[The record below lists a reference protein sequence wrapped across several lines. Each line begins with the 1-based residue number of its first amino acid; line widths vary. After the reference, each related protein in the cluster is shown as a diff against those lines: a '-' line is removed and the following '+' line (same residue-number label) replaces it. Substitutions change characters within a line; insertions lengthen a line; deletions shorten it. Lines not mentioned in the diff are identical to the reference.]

1 MKCKTPKRSARGAST
16 ISNTIGARAKAKTAA
31 PPYALMRAALDQS
44 SRDILYSMCQYG
56 DEDVW
61 TWGKTVGGNCW
72 RTTGDIQDT
81 WNSMA
86 NIGFSQDGHEKY
98 AAPGHWNDPDMLVV
112 GVVGWGNTHPSR
124 LTPTEQQT
132 HITLWSLLSAPLL
145 TGCDL
150 AKLDPFTIALLT
162 NDEVLSINQDPLG
175 KPAGRKA
182 KQAANEVWARPLS
195 DGTIAVGLFNRGSN
209 AAEVTARWDEI
220 GVQGK
225 QPVRDLW
232 QQKDL
237 GEFDGSFATM
247 VPRHGSVLIKV
258 GKPAGRPA
266 LNDGDIVP
274 MPR

>member
-1 MKCKTPKRSARGAST
+1 
-16 ISNTIGARAKAKTAA
+16 
-31 PPYALMRAALDQS
+31 MRAALDRS
-44 SRDILYSMCQYG
+44 SRDIVYSMCQYG

-61 TWGKTVGGNCW
+61 TWGQSVGGNCW

-98 AAPGHWNDPDMLVV
+98 AGPGHWNDPDMLVV

-145 TGCDL
+145 MGCDL
-150 AKLDPFTIALLT
+150 SKLDPFTIALLS
-162 NDEVLSINQDPLG
+162 NDEVLSIDQDPLG

-182 KQAANEVWARPLS
+182 KQGSNEVWSRALS

-209 AAEVTARWDEI
+209 PAEVTVRWDEI
-220 GVQGK
+220 GAHGK
-225 QPVRDLW
+225 QPIRDLW
-232 QQKDL
+232 QQKDV
-237 GEFDGSFATM
+237 GEFADSYTAT
-247 VPRHGSVLIKV
+247 VPRHGAVLIKI
-258 GKPAGRPA
+258 GKPAGQP
-266 LNDGDIVP
+266 
-274 MPR
+274 